1 MVNLIVWYKGREN
14 KVLYLKGH
22 DTSGNYNFLQR
33 FYFQVFIS
41 EKNFLKLDFS

>member
-14 KVLYLKGH
+14 KVL